1 MVDNFTSA
9 AYAANG
15 NGLTVKEQFRFEN
28 AAGPSLQVLPG
39 SQVGPCSQ
47 WLALAAT

>member
-1 MVDNFTSA
+1 VLCQSVKVDNFSSA

-15 NGLTVKEQFRFEN
+15 DGQTIKEQFMFES

-39 SQVGPCSQ
+39 SQVGPQ
-47 WLALAAT
+47 G